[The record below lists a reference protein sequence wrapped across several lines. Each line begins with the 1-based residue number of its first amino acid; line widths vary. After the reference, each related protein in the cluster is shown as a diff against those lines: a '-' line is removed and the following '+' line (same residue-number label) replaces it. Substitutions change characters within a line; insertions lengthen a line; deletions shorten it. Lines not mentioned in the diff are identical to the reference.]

1 MGLVPLAQN
10 AGMDRVAA
18 GQVLMYGRTG
28 AYMCMDGCAY
38 VHGRVLI
45 YAWKGAYIYMH
56 GRVLIYAWTG
66 VYICM
71 DGCLYMHGR
80 LLILHGRVP
89 GRNLP
94 GECTLPFNTRQIKW
108 SRFVCRRVTVAY

>member
-1 MGLVPLAQN
+1 MGLVPLAHN
-10 AGMDRVAA
+10 AGTGRVAA

-28 AYMCMDGCAY
+28 AYIYMDGC
-38 VHGRVLI
+38 L
-45 YAWKGAYIYMH
+45 YMH
-56 GRVLIYAWTG
+56 GRVLVYAWTG
-66 VYICM
+66 AYICMDGCLYICM

-80 LLILHGRVP
+80 VLILHGRVP